1 MRKRSLLVAAL
12 LLPLASVP
20 AGAQPALGCTR
31 PAQLTAP
38 FAFVSVN
45 GQCTDLSAFIIAQAK
60 GWTLNTQAT
69 VGGATVDLRAIF
81 NPDPGITFAGTT
93 VSPSL
98 TATTYA
104 FLFGTAIVPDV
115 YSLAIASVQLS
126 ASSVSGTTTVS
137 NSTIYPTYVSGY
149 GTVGVAATNLA
160 VDAGSNDCVA
170 SGVGASTTCAVEQN
184 TSSFAPAFY
193 DNVEALVTYTQD
205 NPLSLVSF
213 DGSVTLTRANDV
225 TVTPEPSTLALFG
238 TGLLVLGGVVTR
250 RRDRRHAEPG

>member
-1 MRKRSLLVAAL
+1 MRKRLLLVAAM

-20 AGAQPALGCTR
+20 AAAQPTLGCTR

-60 GWTLNTQAT
+60 GWTLNTRAT
-69 VGGATVDLRAIF
+69 IGGATLDLNAIF
-81 NPDPGITFAGTT
+81 NPDPNVTFGATT

-104 FLFGTAIVPDV
+104 FLFGTPIVPDV
-115 YSLAIASVQLS
+115 YTLAMASVQFT
-126 ASSVSGTTTVS
+126 ASSVQGTTTVS
-137 NSTIYPTYVSGY
+137 NSTVYPTYVAGY
-149 GTVGVAATNLA
+149 GTVGAAATNLG
-160 VDAGSNDCVA
+160 VDVGSNDCVA

-184 TSSFAPAFY
+184 ANTFAPTFY
-193 DNVEALVTYTQD
+193 DNLEALVTYTQE

-213 DGSVTLTRANDV
+213 NGRVTLEQANV
-225 TVTPEPSTLALFG
+225 TVIPEPSTLALFG
-238 TGLLVLGGVVTR
+238 SGLLLLGGFVSR
-250 RRDRRHAEPG
+250 RRDRRSV